1 MTPPKGKDD
10 LVQLNTIQAGKDI
23 LRLKD
28 KRIDFNAPWTLGHPA
43 FLRRRWSL
51 AAANRYCLQLAKSH
65 YENFPVMLSLFT
77 KEQRQALAAIYA
89 FARSADDFAD
99 EAFFEGFR
107 EQLLAEWESQLLD
120 CQKSTA
126 NHPVFV
132 ALAEAMRR
140 FDLPCELFC
149 DLLDAFGQDCH
160 KHRFADYEELLDYC
174 RRSANPVGRLV
185 LRVLGIDHADN
196 RYWSDRICTALQLTN
211 HWQDLSVDLAN
222 DRIYIP
228 REDLDRFRISEWA
241 LLSKTVPRSFA
252 DLVLFEVNRTREL
265 FREGWPLV
273 VRSGLPAN
281 LYFASVW
288 LGGRAVLRLVKQE
301 RHTILYRRPALNA
314 RTFTLT
320 LMGAGLDR
328 VPIISK

>member
-1 MTPPKGKDD
+1 
-10 LVQLNTIQAGKDI
+10 VELNTFQRGKDI
-23 LRLKD
+23 PRLKG
-28 KRIDFNAPWTLGHPA
+28 KGISFNAPWILGHPA

-51 AAANRYCLQLAKSH
+51 AASNRYCLQMAKSH

-99 EAFFEGFR
+99 EAYFEGLR
-107 EQLLAEWESQLLD
+107 ERLLAEWESQLLD
-120 CQKSTA
+120 CQKNEA

-132 ALAEAMRR
+132 ALAEAMQR
-140 FDLPCELFC
+140 FDLPCELFR

-160 KHRFADYEELLDYC
+160 KHRYADFEELLDYC

-185 LRVLGIDHADN
+185 LRVLGIDHDDFG
-196 RYWSDRICTALQLTN
+196 YWSDKICTALQLTN
-211 HWQDLSVDLAN
+211 HWQDLSVDLEN
-222 DRIYIP
+222 DRIYLP
-228 REDLDRFRISEWA
+228 QEDLDRFRISEWA
-241 LLSKTVPRSFA
+241 LLSKTVSRSFG

-273 VRSGLPAN
+273 VRSGLPGK

-288 LGGRAVLRLVKQE
+288 LGGRAVLRMVKRE
-301 RHTILYRRPALNA
+301 RHTILHRRPALNA
-314 RTFTLT
+314 KTLTLT
-320 LMGAGLDR
+320 LMGASLDR